1 MIRGLHWQSD
11 LFARLIDPMN
21 QHDTTVRVRYVETDA
36 MGFLHH
42 SRYLAYFEIGR
53 TELFRA
59 QGGNYREMEESG
71 LFLVIARV
79 ECRYLK
85 PARYDDLL
93 TLRTTISRI
102 TPAKLEHDYALYRG
116 DELLTTAH
124 TLLAC
129 VDREGVI
136 QRMPEFVI
144 EASD

>member
-1 MIRGLHWQSD
+1 MTRGSHWRFD
-11 LFARLIDPMN
+11 LFARLIDAMK
-21 QHDTTVRVRYVETDA
+21 QHDTQIRVRYVETDA

-85 PARYDDLL
+85 PARYDDVL

-102 TPAKLEHDYALYRG
+102 TPAKLEHDYELFRG

-136 QRMPEFVI
+136 QRMPDFVI
-144 EASD
+144 ATSD

>member
-1 MIRGLHWQSD
+1 MK
-11 LFARLIDPMN
+11 
-21 QHDTTVRVRYVETDA
+21 QHDTQIRVRYVETDA

-85 PARYDDLL
+85 PARYDDVL
-93 TLRTTISRI
+93 TLRTKISRI
-102 TPAKLEHDYALYRG
+102 TPAKLEHDYELYRG

-129 VDREGVI
+129 VDHEGQI
-136 QRMPEFVI
+136 QRMPEFII
-144 EASD
+144 EAAN

>member
-1 MIRGLHWQSD
+1 MK
-11 LFARLIDPMN
+11 
-21 QHDTTVRVRYVETDA
+21 QHDTQIRVRYVETDA

-59 QGGNYREMEESG
+59 QGGNYREMEATG

-93 TLRTTISRI
+93 TLRTGISRI
-102 TPAKLEHDYALYRG
+102 TPAKLEHDYELYRR